1 MVSTGAGL
9 FVAGC
14 LIAVVADPNVS
25 EVAGPVGIM
34 VGFLAAGL
42 LFFAGARDL
51 PRDERPTWILLGL
64 GVSAGGVG
72 VLVVAAADALGYQPP
87 AYGPFDAFFAGG
99 YLFVAAGLA
108 KLPQISGN
116 NRQRLRLLLDGLVG
130 AVSAAALFW
139 VLALDKMWQATEG
152 APFFDRFF
160 GSLYL
165 ALDAVLLIVLMLVV
179 VRRGSHHF
187 DVRLILLSASYVALT
202 FGDLGFLLSG
212 AGKLFEEAAPN
223 FGPYLTA
230 VLFVLASG
238 ALVGQAP
245 PPREYVDGK
254 MPWWSMAL
262 PYSVALSMVGF
273 LSYRV
278 FHTAVDGPDL
288 VLFLATLAVAT
299 LVIVRQGLAIQENRS
314 LVERERS
321 ALVSSI
327 SHELRTPLTSMIGFL
342 ELLDADQGEL
352 GPEERAEFS
361 GIIRDQAQYMGRI
374 VMDLVL
380 LSREK
385 NAQITLREELVEA
398 SSVVNAALQA
408 VGSAAA
414 TVAVDLDAGVTLR
427 VDGDRIIQVVAN
439 LLTNANRYGGGK
451 TLLRVARDGSDLVVE
466 VHDNGPGVAK
476 KYQAVIWDRFERGSN
491 RFSSTVQGSG
501 IGLAIVAAIVGAHK
515 GRTGYRTSE
524 YLGGACFWAIFP
536 DRIVSSRPHEAHG
549 VTWRVDQDRPGRNL
563 TPRQPQPGRVTAES

>member
-1 MVSTGAGL
+1 MRSSQ
-9 FVAGC
+9 
-14 LIAVVADPNVS
+14 ADIS
-25 EVAGPVGIM
+25 
-34 VGFLAAGL
+34 
-42 LFFAGARDL
+42 
-51 PRDERPTWILLGL
+51 
-64 GVSAGGVG
+64 SS
-72 VLVVAAADALGYQPP
+72 
-87 AYGPFDAFFAGG
+87 
-99 YLFVAAGLA
+99 AAGLA
-108 KLPQISGN
+108 KLPQVSGN

-165 ALDAVLLIVLMLVV
+165 ALDAILLIVLMLVV

-202 FGDLGFLLSG
+202 LGDLGFLLSG

-230 VLFVLASG
+230 VLFVLASS
-238 ALVGQAP
+238 ALVGKVPA
-245 PPREYVDGK
+245 PREYVDGK

-273 LSYRV
+273 LSFRV
-278 FHTAVDGPDL
+278 FRTEVAGPDL
-288 VLFLATLAVAT
+288 VLFLAALTVAT

-385 NAQITLREELVEA
+385 DAQITLREELVEA

-451 TLLRVARDGSDLVVE
+451 TLLRVARDGTDLVVE

-476 KYQAVIWDRFERGSN
+476 RYQAVIWDRFERGSN

-549 VTWRVDQDRPGRNL
+549 VTWRADQDRPGRIL
-563 TPRQPQPGRVTAES
+563 TPRQPQPGRVKAES